1 MNMQF
6 DEDRAMDAAKYAA
19 LFYLVSSVEFQN
31 MVLQYLPADM
41 LPKPMMVALLYGV
54 AYYMVQEFM

>member
-1 MNMQF
+1 
-6 DEDRAMDAAKYAA
+6 MDAAKYAA
-19 LFYLVSSVEFQN
+19 LFYLVSSAEFQN
-31 MVLQYLPADM
+31 MVLQYLPAGM